1 MKQHDIHIDTKY
13 FEPIRN
19 GQITLLIFNKKE
31 INPEPGDCVEA
42 RRGEYSVKAT
52 VEDCYIK
59 SFSEITEDE
68 AKAAGFITK
77 DFLKDE
83 LIRRFKIDTLD
94 QLLNTIDNYLF
105 FLIKIKQDKPYAL
118 NNIKVNFSDNDFNDL
133 FEKEP
138 DMYETTSELY
148 DMWRY

>member
-19 GQITLLIFNKKE
+19 GQITLLIFDKKE
-31 INPEPGDCVEA
+31 INPEPGDCVVA

-59 SFSEITEDE
+59 SFSEITEGE
-68 AKAAGFITK
+68 AKAAGFISK

-105 FLIKIKQDKPYAL
+105 FLIKLEK
-118 NNIKVNFSDNDFNDL
+118 NNSFTLRDVKINSSENDFSDL
-133 FEKEP
+133 FKKEF
-138 DMYETTSELY
+138 DDLY
-148 DMWRY
+148 DVWRY